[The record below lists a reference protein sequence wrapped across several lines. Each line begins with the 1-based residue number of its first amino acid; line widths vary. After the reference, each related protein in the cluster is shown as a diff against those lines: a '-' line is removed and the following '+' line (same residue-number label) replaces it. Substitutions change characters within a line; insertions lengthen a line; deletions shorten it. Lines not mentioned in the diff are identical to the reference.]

1 LRYFRAFRGRG
12 PKSYIGCTTNIE
24 KRKEDHK
31 CNITYKFGS
40 AIKEIGYDK
49 FMFEVLDT
57 VVFSDFNELYEIE
70 DEYIKKYDS
79 ISNGWNSRRNKKR
92 YWLII

>member
-1 LRYFRAFRGRG
+1 MARKQKGRQT
-12 PKSYIGCTTNIE
+12 KSYKGFNSSTNIE

-49 FMFEVLDT
+49 FVFEVLDT
-57 VVFSDFNELYEIE
+57 VVISDFT
-70 DEYIKKYDS
+70 
-79 ISNGWNSRRNKKR
+79 
-92 YWLII
+92 IIPAFFFFNNRI